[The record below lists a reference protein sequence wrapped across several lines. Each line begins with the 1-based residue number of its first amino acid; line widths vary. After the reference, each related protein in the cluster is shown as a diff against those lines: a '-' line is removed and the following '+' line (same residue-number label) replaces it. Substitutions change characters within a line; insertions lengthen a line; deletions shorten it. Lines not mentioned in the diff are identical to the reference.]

1 MSFLRSRVCALAA
14 AALAGV
20 AVAQDAAP
28 DAAAADDNKPAIEA
42 IPEAEKEKM
51 DAESAFIKALIEANM
66 PDLAAPVIEKARKQ
80 WPLLSAKLEVL
91 EQEGDLRLGHF
102 DKVQAVLEKKK
113 KGSPEYWALSIA
125 MANAYYARQK
135 LPECRKL
142 YGEFFKAVPVPTKE
156 LMDFY
161 EKLPLELLSWMAV
174 HDGRS
179 NHLLPFFEAMF
190 TQDLV
195 KKSGLDKKIG
205 MMPDA
210 KARAKMERLTARWE
224 PKQ

>member
-1 MSFLRSRVCALAA
+1 MIMT
-14 AALAGV
+14 
-20 AVAQDAAP
+20 Q
-28 DAAAADDNKPAIEA
+28 
-42 IPEAEKEKM
+42 
-51 DAESAFIKALIEANM
+51 
-66 PDLAAPVIEKARKQ
+66 
-80 WPLLSAKLEVL
+80 
-91 EQEGDLRLGHF
+91 
-102 DKVQAVLEKKK
+102 
-113 KGSPEYWALSIA
+113 
-125 MANAYYARQK
+125 
-135 LPECRKL
+135 
-142 YGEFFKAVPVPTKE
+142 